1 MNKSLAPLIISFAVI
16 ILLTFIIINSKPKGS
31 AIELQT
37 NGTSPTMALSTMS
50 KPKQKQK
57 QVRTERSN
65 TGYVPETEKTLEDA
79 KKLLS
84 AGKEADAE
92 DTLKTLLVFEPDNQ
106 QALSLLGGI
115 FYYSQRFSE
124 AEMIFRR
131 QIKLTPDNESL
142 YNHLG
147 SALAKQSKMQEAVQ
161 MTLKAVELNP
171 KSSDAQINLAS
182 MYASMGD
189 TQSCIKH
196 FFVAYQLIGYS
207 ILPFSYDQAFDEVRS
222 APEFQ
227 EIIERAKKEMDTK
240 LKLDKVPDA
249 GEGTKTN
256 PILKQ
261 GK

>member
-37 NGTSPTMALSTMS
+37 NGSAPTMTLSQGNKAKFRVAPTAS
-50 KPKQKQK
+50 KG
-57 QVRTERSN
+57 RHI
-65 TGYVPETEKTLEDA
+65 YVPETEKTLEDA
-79 KKLLS
+79 KKSLS
-84 AGKEADAE
+84 AGKEGEAE
-92 DTLKTLLVFEPDNQ
+92 DSLRTLLVFEPDNQ

-115 FYYSQRFSE
+115 FYYSQRYSE

-131 QIKLTPDNESL
+131 QIKLTPDNDSV

-147 SALAKQSKMQEAVQ
+147 SVLAKQSKMQEAVT
-161 MTLKAVELNP
+161 MTIKAIELNP

-189 TQSCIKH
+189 TESCMKH
-196 FFVAYQLIGYS
+196 LLASYQLIGYS
-207 ILPFSYDQAFDEVRS
+207 ILPFTYDQTFDKVRS
-222 APEFQ
+222 SPEFQ
-227 EIIERAKKEMDTK
+227 ELIIKAKKDADTR
-240 LKLDKVPDA
+240 LKFDRIPGTETRQKDVPQV
-249 GEGTKTN
+249 KT
-256 PILKQ
+256 